1 MFEGKLDKSAT
12 LVSEKLNIIQKI
24 DSIKTKIKT
33 QRLLND
39 MKLMGLGVV
48 KRLFSY
54 SHLAS
59 PGLLLH
65 PSHKAPWEF
74 GSKVATSSL
83 PICYLTPASLL
94 AKETKTSVKE
104 DPSRREEVSVGKRPV
119 SDLSPLHT
127 QAS

>member
-1 MFEGKLDKSAT
+1 MATTTCKLRSQCPQYFLVFEGKLDKSAT

-74 GSKVATSSL
+74 GSKESGNFFTPYML
-83 PICYLTPASLL
+83 PYPCFTLS
-94 AKETKTSVKE
+94 KENQNFS
-104 DPSRREEVSVGKRPV
+104 
-119 SDLSPLHT
+119 
-127 QAS
+127 